1 MPTATR
7 PRTAVSEVSVITVD
21 GQIGA
26 GAPEL
31 GMRVARMFDFEYVD
45 RLALPRSVI
54 DTGEAAPAGLV
65 DRFWTLVE
73 RAVSGFALGN
83 AAGDPYF
90 NVPQELLFPLTWDSE
105 GPKTAQAART
115 GQVAATPESQP
126 VGDALSVDS
135 LFEAGKS
142 VLVHRAGCLEA
153 GDRSALKVG
162 VFASWDDRVH
172 RVMKREGL
180 KSWVDAEHAIG
191 RREKLQLEYFG
202 DVYGVRPDDP
212 GLYDITVDTS
222 SEIIPVASI
231 KVARFAREALELQ
244 PA

>member
-1 MPTATR
+1 M
-7 PRTAVSEVSVITVD
+7 SVITVD

-31 GMRVARMFDFEYVD
+31 GRRVARMFDFEYVD
-45 RLALPRSVI
+45 RLALPRGVLN
-54 DTGEAAPAGLV
+54 TNAGSSSGFV

-90 NVPQELLFPLTWDSE
+90 NVPQELLLPLTWDSE
-105 GPKTAQAART
+105 GPTIAHIATESTESAAMT
-115 GQVAATPESQP
+115 
-126 VGDALSVDS
+126 VDR
-135 LFEAGKS
+135 LFESGKT

-153 GDRSALKVG
+153 GDRAALKVG
-162 VFASWDDRVH
+162 VFASWDDRVR
-172 RVMKREGL
+172 RVMRREGL
-180 KSWVDAEHAIG
+180 QSAADAEHAIE

-202 DVYGVRPDDP
+202 DVHGVRPDDP
-212 GLYDITVDTS
+212 SLYDITVDTS
-222 SEIIPVASI
+222 SENIPVASI
-231 KVARFAREALELQ
+231 KVARFARQQLALQ

>member
-1 MPTATR
+1 MRMPTGTR
-7 PRTAVSEVSVITVD
+7 KRARVIEMSVITVD

-31 GMRVARMFDFEYVD
+31 GRRVARMFDFDYVD
-45 RLALPRSVI
+45 RLALPRAVLKANE
-54 DTGEAAPAGLV
+54 GAPVGFV

-90 NVPQELLFPLTWDSE
+90 NVPQELLLPLTWDSE
-105 GPKTAQAART
+105 GPTIAHVTASS
-115 GQVAATPESQP
+115 ESET
-126 VGDALSVDS
+126 LSVDG
-135 LFEAGKS
+135 LFDLGRA

-153 GDRSALKVG
+153 GDRTALKVG
-162 VFASWDDRVH
+162 VFATWDDRVQ

-180 KSWVDAEHAIG
+180 KSVADAEQAIG
-191 RREKLQLEYFG
+191 RREKLQREYFG
-202 DVYGVRPDDP
+202 DVHGARPDDP
-212 GLYDITVDTS
+212 DLYDITVDTS
-222 SEIIPVASI
+222 SENIAVASI
-231 KVARFAREALELQ
+231 KVARFARQALALQ